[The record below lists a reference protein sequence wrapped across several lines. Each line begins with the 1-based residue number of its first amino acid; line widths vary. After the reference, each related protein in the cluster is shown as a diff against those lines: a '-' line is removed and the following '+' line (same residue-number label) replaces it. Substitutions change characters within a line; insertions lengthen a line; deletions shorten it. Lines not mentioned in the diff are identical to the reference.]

1 MVEPLV
7 PQNGYA
13 VIKIIK
19 QQRTLVVCTPYIQSP
34 NYRMSWQP
42 TTMLVRVL
50 SQRVGTTRR
59 STLISAA
66 ANVNWQVT
74 TASIHRCSISTLRL
88 HPSRCQRYEPAKA
101 HNLLGRLR
109 YFTSSA
115 ILNKKK
121 DKGKKGSDTDVTSK
135 SSKADTASDDPLD
148 LSELHNGIAEAI
160 NRLKDDISKLRAGG
174 RFNPEVIENLR
185 VHLTKRNKEAVKL
198 GELAQVIPRGGR
210 MVSVLVGEEDVSDY
224 FYLFIFIFYLF
235 IIFFK

>member
-1 MVEPLV
+1 
-7 PQNGYA
+7 
-13 VIKIIK
+13 
-19 QQRTLVVCTPYIQSP
+19 VVCTPYIQSP

-235 IIFFK
+235 IIFF